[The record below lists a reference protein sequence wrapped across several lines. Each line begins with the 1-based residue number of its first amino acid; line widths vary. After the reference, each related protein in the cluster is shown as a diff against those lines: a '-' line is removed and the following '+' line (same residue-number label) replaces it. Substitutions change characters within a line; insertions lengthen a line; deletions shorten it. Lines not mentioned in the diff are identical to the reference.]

1 MINTARRLSEDTNCY
16 YPLLPYPFMA
26 SNSRGGL
33 TYVAQISQRL
43 TLFMSEKFSCAQGV
57 HIWTRKMIQATV
69 SHAKV
74 MVI

>member
-1 MINTARRLSEDTNCY
+1 
-16 YPLLPYPFMA
+16 MA